1 MGDDIVDRLRAW
13 ASGADEQ
20 GVQEVSDG
28 LTFAAAEIE
37 RLRQDADENARTLTE
52 TRRAVETLTT
62 ELEMWRDGNIMA
74 ESHRD
79 EIAQLERT
87 AEVTYEN
94 HKRIVAELTA
104 QRDKA
109 RQMYVNCSIR
119 RRTQLQPPITSR
131 ERAKELGWA
140 DCFPPEEESR

>member
-1 MGDDIVDRLRAW
+1 MGDDIVERLRAW

-79 EIAQLERT
+79 EIGRAS
-87 AEVTYEN
+87 
-94 HKRIVAELTA
+94 
-104 QRDKA
+104 
-109 RQMYVNCSIR
+109 C
-119 RRTQLQPPITSR
+119 R
-131 ERAKELGWA
+131 ERV
-140 DCFPPEEESR
+140 FRTV